1 LSPDRPRPMDEDEIR
16 RYYDAG
22 LEGGRLFQGSGQVEL
37 ARTQDILERVLP
49 KAPARILDV
58 GGGTGVYA
66 RWLAGRGYEVH
77 LVDAVARHV
86 EEARA
91 HPGPALAGAVLGD
104 ARHLADADASADA
117 VTLLGPLYHLVERAD
132 RVQALTE
139 ARRVVRPGGVVVA
152 AAISRYASLLDGLF
166 RGLVDDPAFVAILER
181 DLREGQ
187 HRNPTARLDYFTT
200 AYFHR
205 PAELAEEAR
214 GAGLGVDAVLAVEGP
229 AWLMPDLEARW
240 GDEPRRLQLLGLL
253 RQIEAEPAAVA
264 MSAHLV
270 LVARRP

>member
-1 LSPDRPRPMDEDEIR
+1 MDNDPIQ

-22 LEGGRLFQGSGQVEL
+22 LEGGRLFQGSGRLER
-37 ARTQDILERVLP
+37 ARTQDILGRVLP
-49 KAPARILDV
+49 PPPGRLLDV

-66 RWLAGRGYEVH
+66 RWLAAAGYEVH
-77 LVDAVARHV
+77 LVDAVARHI

-91 HPGPALAGAVLGD
+91 HPGPALAGAAVGD
-104 ARHLADADASADA
+104 ARHLDHAEASFDG

-132 RVQALTE
+132 RVQALAE
-139 ARRVVRPGGVVVA
+139 ARRVLRPGGVVVA

-166 RGLVDDPAFVAILER
+166 RGLVDDPDFVAILER

-200 AYFHR
+200 AFFHR

-214 GAGLGVDAVLAVEGP
+214 EAGLEVETVLGVEGP
-229 AWLMPDLEARW
+229 AWLIPDLEARW
-240 GDEPRRLQLLGLL
+240 ADEPRRVQLLGLL
-253 RQIEAEPAAVA
+253 RRLEGNPDALA
-264 MSAHLV
+264 MSAHLL

>member
-1 LSPDRPRPMDEDEIR
+1 MDEDPIQK
-16 RYYDAG
+16 YYDAG
-22 LEGGRLFQGSGQVEL
+22 LEGERLFQGSGPLEL

-49 KAPARILDV
+49 AAPARILDV

-91 HPGPALAGAVLGD
+91 HAGPALAGAVVGD
-104 ARHLADADASADA
+104 ARHLGRADGSFDA
-117 VTLLGPLYHLVERAD
+117 VTLLGPLYHLVERAH
-132 RVQALTE
+132 RVQALAE
-139 ARRVVRPGGVVVA
+139 ARRVLRPGGVVVA

-166 RGLVDDPAFVAILER
+166 RGLVDDPDFVPILER

-214 GAGLGVDAVLAVEGP
+214 AAGLDVDTPLGVEGP
-229 AWLMPDLEARW
+229 AWLIPDLESRW
-240 GDEPRRLQLLGLL
+240 ADEPRRVQLLGLL
-253 RQIEAEPAAVA
+253 RRLEADPAALA
-264 MSAHLV
+264 MSAHLL